1 VVVCLTSLVSTAAH
15 PTLMTNLPSDLML
28 LQLDLQSQEFLSLED
43 VIAYEFFMESVGK
56 TMNSAHEENMEIV
69 EALVKLAKASYMVAG
84 IFCEAR
90 LIYSQQDNDSDT

>member
-1 VVVCLTSLVSTAAH
+1 
-15 PTLMTNLPSDLML
+15 ML

-56 TMNSAHEENMEIV
+56 TMNGAHEENMEIV